1 MLSKEIAQQL
11 HDKSTRGELLSIE
24 EVKQLE
30 EWYARED
37 RSEGQSLRLKVTEK
51 SSSALQSQIDNA
63 LAQLMTAT
71 NRIQQVAMENEVLR
85 REVLDLRLQVSRVLS
100 QPA

>member
-1 MLSKEIAQQL
+1 MMSKEIAQKL

-37 RSEGQSLRLKVTEK
+37 SSEGQSLGLNASEK
-51 SSSALQSQIDNA
+51 SSNTLQSQIDNA
-63 LAQLMTAT
+63 LAQLMAVT
-71 NRIQQVAMENEVLR
+71 NRIHQVAMENEVLR
-85 REVLDLRLQVSRVLS
+85 NEVLDLRHQISRVLG